1 MSDDPPACNKAA
13 YLTRKQARTAARDI
27 ARFSIKPKPYP
38 CRVCGYWHLTT
49 QTSRGKRKSPPV
61 RREKICLK

>member
-1 MSDDPPACNKAA
+1 MSDDPPACNKVA
-13 YLTRKQARTAARDI
+13 YLSRKEARTAANSI
-27 ARFSIKPKPYP
+27 ARYTVKPRP

-49 QTSRGKRKSPPV
+49 QTSRGKRSAAPV